1 MAATAA
7 QVAQLRRMTNEVSS
21 PSYSDDDLE
30 GYIESYPLL
39 DERGEEPYTWDTSTS
54 PPTQD
59 DNDDWIATYDL
70 HAAAA
75 DVWEEKASVVA
86 ADFNFAADG
95 GRYDR
100 SQVFDQYMKQARYHR
115 SQRSPATTT
124 LHQWPKEDDDYL
136 RTWIGNLAEPDE
148 DW

>member
-1 MAATAA
+1 MTATAA
-7 QVAQLRRMTNEVSS
+7 QVARIRRMTNEVGS
-21 PSYSDDDLE
+21 PSYSDDDLAE
-30 GYIESYPLL
+30 YIESYPLL

-59 DNDDWIATYDL
+59 DNDGWIATYDL

-75 DVWEEKASVVA
+75 DIWEEKASVVSV
-86 ADFNFAADG
+86 DFDFSADG

-100 SQVFDQYMKQARYHR
+100 SQVYEQYMKQCRFHR
-115 SQRSPATTT
+115 SKRSLNTTT
-124 LHQWPKEDDDYL
+124 MHSWPRENGAYL
-136 RTWIGNLAEPDE
+136 QPWIGNLAEPSE